1 MEMKGRVEMATII
14 MIKLTRYNNKCTNSI
29 FHPSKYFIV
38 SELLMIICKQ
48 EKEKREN
55 ELNSM

>member
-1 MEMKGRVEMATII
+1 MEMKGRVII

-48 EKEKREN
+48 EKEKIREN